1 MLLLSI
7 MLFFPQLKITVTRF
21 FLPFFLVKLV
31 TYIIIHSNILLL
43 TCIYVLP
50 FICHCIICFYLFTL
64 WRFNKVN
71 QSINKNI
78 IINFARLWGGGVA
91 LKSKNIVNQKNI
103 TTCSFYSFRFLRL
116 SPYIPLEKFL
126 LALMIV

>member
-7 MLFFPQLKITVTRF
+7 ILFHLQLKITMTRF
-21 FLPFFLVKLV
+21 FCLFFSLLIKLV

-50 FICHCIICFYLFTL
+50 LIFHCIICFYLFNL

-71 QSINKNI
+71 QSINYNSL
-78 IINFARLWGGGVA
+78 RLDTYKLVRYRFTAVQYSLEYNWI
-91 LKSKNIVNQKNI
+91 KSNPDLSESNRIESNRGLGE
-103 TTCSFYSFRFLRL
+103 SFR
-116 SPYIPLEKFL
+116 P
-126 LALMIV
+126 